1 MTKYI
6 TIIDHLAGS
15 EKPFT
20 YLVNKGETKIEAVAR
35 AVAASYMFHP
45 YYRIMLAKKSGK
57 NKYLP
62 ILDIYKDGSMG
73 DLVKNNWYG
82 WGERYHIVTPDMIE
96 ELNH

>member
-1 MTKYI
+1 MNKYI

-20 YLVNKGETKIEAVAR
+20 YLVNKGENKLHAVAR
-35 AVAASYMFHP
+35 AMAASFTYQP
-45 YYRIMLAKKSGK
+45 YYRVMVAKKVGK

-82 WGERYHIVTPDMIE
+82 WGERYHTVTPDMIE
-96 ELNH
+96 A

>member
-6 TIIDHLAGS
+6 TIIDHFAGS

-35 AVAASYMFHP
+35 AVAASHMFHP
-45 YYRIMLAKKSGK
+45 YYRIMVAKKAGK

-96 ELNH
+96 A

>member
-1 MTKYI
+1 MNKYI

-20 YLVNKGETKIEAVAR
+20 YLANKGETKIEAVAR
-35 AVAASYMFHP
+35 AMAVAFQYHP
-45 YYRIMLAKKSGK
+45 YYRVMVAKKAGK

-62 ILDIYKDGSMG
+62 ILDVYRDGSMG

-82 WGERYHIVTPDMIE
+82 WGDVRDMRHTVTPDMIE
-96 ELNH
+96 A